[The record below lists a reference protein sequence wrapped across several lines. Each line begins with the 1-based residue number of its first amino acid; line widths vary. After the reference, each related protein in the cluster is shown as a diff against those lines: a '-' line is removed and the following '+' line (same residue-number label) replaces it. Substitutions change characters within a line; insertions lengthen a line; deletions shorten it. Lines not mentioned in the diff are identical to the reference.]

1 LASGGAQQV
10 PVCVSVQSAD
20 AACAK
25 LALPA
30 VWQPFIHE
38 GNTMSNKSNAS
49 TNSAAKNA
57 AIHAANITSQDAIA
71 LLTADH
77 REVSEMFKQFE
88 ELGDRAKASKQK
100 LVEKICTSL
109 IAHTQIEEE
118 IFYPAIRE
126 QKQIK
131 DADDMVDEALVEHQ
145 AAKDLIRQLQEAN
158 PDDDLYDAKVKVLGE
173 EIEHHVKEEEEEMFK
188 EARKSGLDLKA
199 LGQEMAQR
207 KQEILSTL

>member
-1 LASGGAQQV
+1 MTS
-10 PVCVSVQSAD
+10 
-20 AACAK
+20 
-25 LALPA
+25 
-30 VWQPFIHE
+30 
-38 GNTMSNKSNAS
+38 KSNATTS
-49 TNSAAKNA
+49 SAAKNA
-57 AIHAANITSQDAIA
+57 AIQAAGITGQDAIA
-71 LLTADH
+71 LLVADH

-88 ELGDRAKASKQK
+88 DLSDRAKASKQK
-100 LVEKICTSL
+100 LVEKICNSL

-131 DADDMVDEALVEHQ
+131 DADDMVDEAIVEHQ
-145 AAKDLIRQLQEAN
+145 AAKDLISQLQEAD
-158 PDDDLYDAKVKVLGE
+158 PEDDLYDAKVKVLGE

-188 EARKSGLDLKA
+188 EAKKSGLDLMA

>member
-1 LASGGAQQV
+1 MTS
-10 PVCVSVQSAD
+10 
-20 AACAK
+20 
-25 LALPA
+25 
-30 VWQPFIHE
+30 
-38 GNTMSNKSNAS
+38 KSNATTS
-49 TNSAAKNA
+49 SAAKNA
-57 AIHAANITSQDAIA
+57 AIQAAGITGQDAIA

-88 ELGDRAKASKQK
+88 DLSDRAKASKQK
-100 LVEKICTSL
+100 LVEKICNSL

-131 DADDMVDEALVEHQ
+131 DADDMVDEAVVEHQ

-158 PDDDLYDAKVKVLGE
+158 PEDDLYDAKVKVLGE

-188 EARKSGLDLKA
+188 EARKSGLDLMA